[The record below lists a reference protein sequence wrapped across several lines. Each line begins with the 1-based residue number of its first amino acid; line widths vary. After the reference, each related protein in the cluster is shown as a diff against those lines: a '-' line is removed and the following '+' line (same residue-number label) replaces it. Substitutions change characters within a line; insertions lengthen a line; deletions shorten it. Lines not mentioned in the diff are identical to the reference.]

1 MTDVE
6 TQSSNNKTSITAQ
19 SDYIA
24 EHKHVITLF
33 YSYFAKLAKKMK
45 SATELTDLYDE
56 VTQIDEYLTPL
67 MTNYGYIDSSVYN

>member
-1 MTDVE
+1 
-6 TQSSNNKTSITAQ
+6 
-19 SDYIA
+19 
-24 EHKHVITLF
+24 
-33 YSYFAKLAKKMK
+33 MK